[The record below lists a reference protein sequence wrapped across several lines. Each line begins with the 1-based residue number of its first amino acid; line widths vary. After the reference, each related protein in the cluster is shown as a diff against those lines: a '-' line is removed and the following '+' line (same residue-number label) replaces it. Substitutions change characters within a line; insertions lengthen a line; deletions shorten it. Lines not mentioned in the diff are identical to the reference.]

1 MTSQNHGYAVLVS
14 EANGDNAAVKP
25 LFQNIND
32 GTNEGLYWPDRKWFS
47 VRWRKLQSLQELFC

>member
-1 MTSQNHGYAVLVS
+1 MTSQNHGYAVLVDD
-14 EANGDNAAVKP
+14 DNVNVKP